1 MVAGFTP
8 EAEVKNDK
16 NVKIGDWLKS
26 INNTDVFF
34 ENLDAV
40 LEQLKH
46 ETHVLL
52 KLQRVAGV
60 EVTKVPPT
68 NPLNNQSK
76 FVHDL
81 INNTSE
87 DETSTNPTF
96 DDNQFGI
103 LLINPDSLTENSSED
118 ESVLYSYPHSFNH
131 PLQSSKGIFITINH
145 LLQDAIK
152 EFPEITSFK
161 LHNKLTHISY
171 TRLADNKKLLLLM
184 APDDSVNA
192 QQLSLISTSVIRFL
206 EFAYQSI
213 ERALENREFVKQI
226 DALFRRFFDALKN
239 ENGGNWFKFEG
250 ILPAAGILHLP
261 RDAQMQ
267 LDDALTELEA
277 SDYRE
282 WVKTYSSLLDCLV
295 VFMVKCLYL
304 GTSINS

>member
-60 EVTKVPPT
+60 EVTKVPPV
-68 NPLNNQSK
+68 NALNNQSK

-81 INNTSE
+81 INHTTEEEEEEENTI
-87 DETSTNPTF
+87 NPTS
-96 DDNQFGI
+96 DNFGI
-103 LLINPDSLTENSSED
+103 ILLSPESLTENSSED
-118 ESVLYSYPHSFNH
+118 ESVLYSYPRFTTN
-131 PLQSSKGIFITINH
+131 PLQPSKGIFITLNH
-145 LLQDAIK
+145 LLHDAIK
-152 EFPEITSFK
+152 EFPEITTFELNK
-161 LHNKLTHISY
+161 KLTHVSY
-171 TRLADNKKLLLLM
+171 TRLANNKKLLLLM
-184 APDDSVNA
+184 APADSVNA
-192 QQLSLISTSVIRFL
+192 QQLSLITTSVIRFL
-206 EFAYQSI
+206 EFVYQSI
-213 ERALENREFVKQI
+213 ERALESGFFSKQI
-226 DALFRRFFDALKN
+226 DALFRRFFEALQRDK
-239 ENGGNWFKFEG
+239 GGDWFKFEG

-261 RDAQMQ
+261 REAQMQ

-282 WVKTYSSLLDCLV
+282 WVKNVNDFFLD
-295 VFMVKCLYL
+295 YL
-304 GTSINS
+304 MD